1 MPSNFEIAVIALLVV
16 NLLATVYSNYHS
28 EEDYAPA
35 KVVPI
40 RKQPMGQ
47 R

>member
-28 EEDYAPA
+28 EEDYAPTR
-35 KVVPI
+35 VPV
-40 RKQPMGQ
+40 RK